1 MPADHDETQVPRVV
15 INPQVTYDVGDLLDK
30 MGTRIDKGFAEV
42 KTLLAG
48 KADKSD
54 LAAINARLD
63 EHGRE
68 IGRLKDR
75 QREDEAAQAAVSAA
89 KTTNTDARQRR
100 INIGLSAALVT
111 VSLLGVLAAVMHW

>member
-1 MPADHDETQVPRVV
+1 MNPEQPPV
-15 INPQVTYDVGDLLDK
+15 ILNPQVTYNIGDLLDRL
-30 MGTRIDKGFAEV
+30 GTRLDSGFASINT
-42 KTLLAG
+42 KLDS

-75 QREDEAAQAAVSAA
+75 QREDEAAALAVGNQRDRARDWRRWALEFLVSAA
-89 KTTNTDARQRR
+89 IAGGT
-100 INIGLSAALVT
+100 I
-111 VSLLGVLAAVMHW
+111 AAVLH

>member
-1 MPADHDETQVPRVV
+1 MNVERTPDQTVI
-15 INPQVTYDVGDLLDK
+15 INPQVTYNIGDLLDRL
-30 MGTRIDKGFAEV
+30 GTRLDSGFASINT
-42 KTLLAG
+42 KLDN

-75 QREDEAAQAAVSAA
+75 QREDEAASMAVSAQRDRARDWRRWALEFAVSAA
-89 KTTNTDARQRR
+89 VAGGT
-100 INIGLSAALVT
+100 I
-111 VSLLGVLAAVMHW
+111 AAVLH